1 MSTDKSSLV
10 SRVVTS
16 KSIWLALLV
25 VAAGIIMLWASNIVW
40 FDTRPARQ
48 ATLNQLGGLLI
59 TAGGLGLLWDLR
71 GKRDFMEEVLEKA
84 RLASDISAAGIKQVT
99 MDWLE
104 VPWADLFAKSVE
116 VEVFVSY
123 GSLWRRINWENLRK
137 FANQPGRSLRLY
149 LPNPDD
155 EAVMQILALRYDADN
170 ADKIKANIIE
180 TAREFEKLQAD
191 GRADIK
197 IHYRT
202 GDPSYV
208 LYRFDEIY
216 VVTLY
221 SHMRKRGAV
230 PVMAT
235 QGAGSFADFF
245 KRDIEH
251 IREQS
256 IEKND
261 SSATSGENGN

>member
-25 VAAGIIMLWASNIVW
+25 VAVGIIMLWASNIVW

-99 MDWLE
+99 MEWLE
-104 VPWADLFAKSVE
+104 VPWADLFAKSAE
-116 VEVFVSY
+116 VEVSVTY
-123 GSLWRRINWENLRK
+123 GSLWRRINLENLRK
-137 FANQPGRSLRLY
+137 FANHPGRSLRLY

-155 EAVMQILALRYDADN
+155 EAVMRILALRYGDN

-180 TAREFEKLQAD
+180 TAREFEELQAN
-191 GRADIK
+191 GRANIK
-197 IHYRT
+197 IYYRT

-208 LYRFDEIY
+208 LYRFDEMY
-216 VVTLY
+216 VMTLY

-245 KRDIEH
+245 KRDMEH

-256 IEKND
+256 IEKNEFN
-261 SSATSGENGN
+261 ATSGENGD